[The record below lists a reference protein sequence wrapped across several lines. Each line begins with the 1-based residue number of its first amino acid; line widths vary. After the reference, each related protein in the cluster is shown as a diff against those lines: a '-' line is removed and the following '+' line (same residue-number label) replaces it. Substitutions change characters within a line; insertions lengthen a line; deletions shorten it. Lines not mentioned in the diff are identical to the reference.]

1 MKENNEKNKDEKEK
15 NRRAEIV
22 TRESLGAV
30 GVVFSVLALLILF
43 TRSLI
48 FGEIGVT
55 IDYFLLGM
63 FGYCAYPL
71 FLALLYLSVT
81 SVIGKRFI
89 RNRKAA
95 AAIAASVV
103 FLMLIL
109 HIALT
114 YKWELSGYISACFK
128 AGKDGIGTATAAGVD
143 RGDFRISAC
152 KTDYAYR
159 RFDYIFRAVFTWRLS
174 FRMLRDGRGLWL
186 RSKKKK
192 SPVKPETQAK
202 ASAPV
207 SFGEAGYPYG
217 EDRILPRA
225 NEPSGQPHE
234 RIPVSANAADG
245 RGGAYMQQP
254 AAPYGAPYAPAP
266 EVRQRPGVML
276 SGGDYAAGNG
286 RVSPA
291 EPSNAFSPFGTF
303 SSPAVR
309 SEPGIPASTE
319 NPAGYREYR
328 QSKEFL
334 FGSSPAEIYRKNLI
348 FDSNANVN
356 KKPPVDPDQPTV
368 YDGTFAGSYSA
379 AYAESVNGGDE
390 PARPAKILTDNVRGQ
405 DLYAPPYTLRDG
417 GPEPGFGNAA
427 TFIPPVS
434 PTVAPVPPFPAEPV
448 PPVRTEPVQTP
459 SVHISR
465 RKPTSAGRAFE
476 AQSPVFPTSPKEEEK
491 DGRGMSS
498 VFGEE
503 RKETPPAPAE
513 RTRPGFF
520 DIFSPSNPNIYGN
533 GGGADE
539 AQPETLSGGREDFGR
554 ISERGNSDVFGR
566 SDKRDELSPFD
577 DRARETEERPLGSKR
592 DIFDDEDDKED
603 PYSLR
608 SDFSEQRGGMP
619 AEGDPSG
626 AGDVPFGRSSRMDS
640 PRIEDPRMKPSRMD
654 GERNAERRS
663 EAFVEP
669 PCPVPPPAPKPRPRV
684 HKPYR
689 PAPLDYFDCR
699 DVEPDSNAEEVEN
712 NKHTILETLDAFKVT
727 DATIASVT
735 YGPTVTRYNVVIP
748 RNISAKK
755 VVSLDQEIAM
765 SLYAAK
771 GVNIYPNFEDG
782 AVSIEVPN
790 KNRQF
795 VQLGCMLTGTAL
807 RSPSQLRWSMQWARM
822 SATARFTAI
831 SAK

>member
-1 MKENNEKNKDEKEK
+1 MNALKENNEKNKDEKEK

-128 AGKDGIGTATAAGVD
+128 AGKDGIGTATAAGWTGAIFVYPLVKLTT
-143 RGDFRISAC
+143 RIGALIIFSALFLLG
-152 KTDYAYR
+152 AY
-159 RFDYIFRAVFTWRLS
+159 LS
-174 FRMLRDGRGLWL
+174 VCFVTGGGLWL
-186 RSKKKK
+186 RSKKEKK

-319 NPAGYREYR
+319 NSAGDREYQ

-427 TFIPPVS
+427 AFIPPVS

-448 PPVRTEPVQTP
+448 PTEPVQTP
-459 SVHISR
+459 SVHIST
-465 RKPTSAGRAFE
+465 PE
-476 AQSPVFPTSPKEEEK
+476 ADVGGESFRGAEPVFPTSPKEEEK

-520 DIFSPSNPNIYGN
+520 DIFSI
-533 GGGADE
+533 AC
-539 AQPETLSGGREDFGR
+539 LIHRESCV
-554 ISERGNSDVFGR
+554 I
-566 SDKRDELSPFD
+566 L
-577 DRARETEERPLGSKR
+577 
-592 DIFDDEDDKED
+592 
-603 PYSLR
+603 
-608 SDFSEQRGGMP
+608 
-619 AEGDPSG
+619 
-626 AGDVPFGRSSRMDS
+626 
-640 PRIEDPRMKPSRMD
+640 
-654 GERNAERRS
+654 
-663 EAFVEP
+663 FV
-669 PCPVPPPAPKPRPRV
+669 KQI
-684 HKPYR
+684 KY
-689 PAPLDYFDCR
+689 YF
-699 DVEPDSNAEEVEN
+699 
-712 NKHTILETLDAFKVT
+712 L
-727 DATIASVT
+727 
-735 YGPTVTRYNVVIP
+735 TR
-748 RNISAKK
+748 
-755 VVSLDQEIAM
+755 
-765 SLYAAK
+765 
-771 GVNIYPNFEDG
+771 
-782 AVSIEVPN
+782 
-790 KNRQF
+790 
-795 VQLGCMLTGTAL
+795 
-807 RSPSQLRWSMQWARM
+807 
-822 SATARFTAI
+822 
-831 SAK
+831 